1 MNISKANEII
11 EAEIQNGYLGMIGDP
26 NFNRDK
32 NKIFR
37 CLINDMLKR
46 TMGMFEYKNLPETL
60 SARSI
65 EKYLQG
71 SGTCLVVEVTEDM
84 ITNPKAKGK
93 AGLYAFPCKAG
104 GILDENY
111 LPTKAIVT
119 SPYFGFSGEFDLTK
133 DEAVYMWNDSLLEG
147 LSKLFSLYASE
158 LTDNI
163 MTLHFQ
169 EVHNRIL
176 TIIKALSEDDKKD
189 AKEFF
194 TSYEDGAFVALMTE
208 QLMNGINPPDKSEPF
223 KGSAN
228 TSIKDTL
235 EARQWL
241 LAHWNIAIS
250 LNDNYN
256 MKRESLNENE
266 TESNNDVLT
275 PLVDDMMK
283 VRKYHNMEELYRVFS
298 KYFVDAK
305 PEVEFGSSWKRVQKR
320 EKNAQIVEDAE
331 TKLVKEQAENQQA
344 ETENEPTKTEL
355 EPKKEGEEE

>member
-1 MNISKANEII
+1 MNISRANETI

-26 NFNRDK
+26 NYNRDK

-37 CLINDMLKR
+37 CLINNMLKR
-46 TMGMFEYKNLPETL
+46 TLGMFEYKNLPETL

-71 SGTCLVVEVTEDM
+71 SGTCLIVNVTEEM
-84 ITNPKAKGK
+84 ITNPEAKGK
-93 AGLYAFPCKAG
+93 AGLYALPCKAG
-104 GILDENY
+104 GILDANY
-111 LPTKAIVT
+111 LPTTAIVT
-119 SPYFGFSGEFDLTK
+119 SSYLGFSGEFDLTK

-189 AKEFF
+189 AKDFF
-194 TSYEDGAFVALMTE
+194 TSYEDGAFVSLMTE
-208 QLMNGINPPDKSEPF
+208 QLMKGINPPDKSEPF

-241 LAHWNIAIS
+241 LAHWNIEIG

-266 TESNNDVLT
+266 IEANSDTLT
-275 PLVDDMMK
+275 TLIDDMMK
-283 VRKYHNMEELYRVFS
+283 CRKMKVEEINRIYGTNIS
-298 KYFVDAK
+298 VDFA
-305 PEVEFGSSWKRVQKR
+305 SSWKRVDKR

-331 TKLVKEQAENQQA
+331 TKIVKEQADNPQGQ
-344 ETENEPTKTEL
+344 TEPAKTEIEP
-355 EPKKEGEEE
+355 EPKKEGDEE

>member
-1 MNISKANEII
+1 MNISRANEVI

-26 NFNRDK
+26 NFNRSK
-32 NKIFR
+32 EKVFR
-37 CLINDMLKR
+37 CLINNMLKR

-71 SGTCLVVEVTEDM
+71 SGTCLIVNVTEEM
-84 ITNPKAKGK
+84 ITNPAAKGK
-93 AGLYAFPCKAG
+93 AGLYALPCKAG
-104 GILDENY
+104 GILDANY
-111 LPTKAIVT
+111 LPTTAIVT
-119 SPYFGFSGEFDLTK
+119 SPYLGFSGEFDLTK

-176 TIIKALSEDDKKD
+176 TIIKALSEDDKED

-194 TSYEDGAFVALMTE
+194 TSYEDGAFVSLMTE

-241 LAHWNIAIS
+241 LAHWNIEIG

-266 TESNNDVLT
+266 IEANSDTLT
-275 PLVDDMMK
+275 TLIDDMMK
-283 VRKYHNMEELYRVFS
+283 CRKMKVEEINRIYGTNISVDFS
-298 KYFVDAK
+298 
-305 PEVEFGSSWKRVQKR
+305 SSWKRVDKR

-331 TKLVKEQAENQQA
+331 TKIVKEQAENPQGQ
-344 ETENEPTKTEL
+344 TESEPVNTDPEQ
-355 EPKKEGEEE
+355 ESKKEGEEE

>member
-26 NFNRDK
+26 NFNRSKD
-32 NKIFR
+32 KIFQ
-37 CLINDMLKR
+37 CLINNMLKR
-46 TMGMFEYKNLPETL
+46 TLGMFEYKNLPETL
-60 SARSI
+60 SPISI

-71 SGTCLVVEVTEDM
+71 SGTCLIVNVTEEM
-84 ITNPKAKGK
+84 IGNPEAKGK
-93 AGLYAFPCKAG
+93 SGLYALPCKAG
-104 GILDENY
+104 GILDANY
-111 LPTKAIVT
+111 LPTTAIVP
-119 SPYFGFSGEFDLTK
+119 SPYLDFSGTFDLTK
-133 DEAVYMWNDSLLEG
+133 DEAVYMWNDSLREG

-194 TSYEDGAFVALMTE
+194 TSYEDGAFVSLMTE

-241 LAHWNIAIS
+241 LAHWNIEIG

-266 TESNNDVLT
+266 IEANSDTLT
-275 PLVDDMMK
+275 TLIDDMMK
-283 VRKYHNMEELYRVFS
+283 CRKMKVEEINRIYGTNIS
-298 KYFVDAK
+298 VDFA
-305 PEVEFGSSWKRVQKR
+305 SSWKRVDKR

-331 TKLVKEQAENQQA
+331 TKIVKEQAENPQA
-344 ETENEPTKTEL
+344 QTESEPVNTDSEPK
-355 EPKKEGEEE
+355 PKKEGEE

>member
-1 MNISKANEII
+1 MNISKVNEAI

-26 NFNRDK
+26 NFNRSK
-32 NKIFR
+32 EKIFQ
-37 CLINDMLKR
+37 CLINNQLKR
-46 TMGMFEYKNLPETL
+46 TLGMFEYGKLPKTL
-60 SARSI
+60 SVRSM

-71 SGTCLVVEVTEDM
+71 CGTCLAVEVTEEM
-84 ITNPKAKGK
+84 IMNEAAKGK
-93 AGLYAFPCKAG
+93 AGLYVFPCKAG

-111 LPTKAIVT
+111 LPTTAIVV
-119 SPYFGFSGEFDLTK
+119 SPYFGFSKTFDLTK
-133 DEAVYMWNDSLLEG
+133 NEAVYMWNDSLLEG

-194 TSYEDGAFVALMTE
+194 TSYEDGAFVSLMTE

-241 LAHWNIAIS
+241 LAHWNIEIG

-266 TESNNDVLT
+266 IEANSDTLT
-275 PLVDDMMK
+275 TLIDDMMK
-283 VRKYHNMEELYRVFS
+283 TRKERNMEELYRVFPQ
-298 KYFVDAK
+298 YFPDGK
-305 PEVEFGSSWKRVQKR
+305 PEVRFASSWKRVQKR
-320 EKNAQIVEDAE
+320 EKNAQIMEDAE
-331 TKLVKEQAENQQA
+331 TKIIKEQADNPQA
-344 ETENEPTKTEL
+344 ETENEPTKTEP
-355 EPKKEGEEE
+355 EPKKEGEE

>member
-1 MNISKANEII
+1 MNLSRVNEII
-11 EAEIQNGYLGMIGDP
+11 ETEIQNGYLGMIGDP
-26 NFNRDK
+26 NFNRNK
-32 NKIFR
+32 EKIFR
-37 CLINDMLKR
+37 CLINNMLKR
-46 TMGMFEYKNLPETL
+46 TLGMFEYKNLPETL

-71 SGTCLVVEVTEDM
+71 SGTCLVVNVTEEM
-84 ITNPKAKGK
+84 ITNPEAKGK
-93 AGLYAFPCKAG
+93 AGLYALPCKAG
-104 GILDENY
+104 GILDANY
-111 LPTKAIVT
+111 LPTTAIVV
-119 SPYFGFSGEFDLTK
+119 SPYLGFSGEFDLTK

-189 AKEFF
+189 AKDFF
-194 TSYEDGAFVALMTE
+194 TSYEDGAFVSLMTE
-208 QLMNGINPPDKSEPF
+208 QLMNGINPPNKSEPF

-241 LAHWNIAIS
+241 LAHWNIEIG

-266 TESNNDVLT
+266 IEANSDTLT
-275 PLVDDMMK
+275 TLIDDMMK
-283 VRKYHNMEELYRVFS
+283 CRKIKVEEINRIYGTNIS
-298 KYFVDAK
+298 VDFA
-305 PEVEFGSSWKRVQKR
+305 SSWKRVDKR

-331 TKLVKEQAENQQA
+331 TKIAKEQADNPQV
-344 ETENEPTKTEL
+344 ETEEDPAKSEPEQ
-355 EPKKEGEEE
+355 EPKKEGEE